1 MKNIIILLGLLLVSC
16 SVIKTELTNDDISA
30 TWTVVSNESIKMPS
44 FENFSKDGRGSF
56 YSLFGAVVWSESNGK
71 LFELTYENKVVTN
84 LYDHPLM
91 DSLDFRYE
99 LINDSIVNFICNF
112 PTDSTQNIMPVKYN
126 LNGGQMTWIID
137 GFFKIKL
144 SKE

>member
-1 MKNIIILLGLLLVSC
+1 MKNIMLLGLLLVSC
-16 SVIKTELTNDDISA
+16 SVVKTELTNDDISA
-30 TWTVVSNESIKMPS
+30 TWIVVSNESINMPS
-44 FENFSKDGRGSF
+44 VESFSKDGRGSF
-56 YSLFGAVVWSESNGK
+56 YSLFGTEIWSESNGK
-71 LFELTYENKVVTN
+71 LFELTDKNKVVTN

-126 LNGGQMTWIID
+126 LNGERMTWIID
-137 GFFKIKL
+137 DFFKITL